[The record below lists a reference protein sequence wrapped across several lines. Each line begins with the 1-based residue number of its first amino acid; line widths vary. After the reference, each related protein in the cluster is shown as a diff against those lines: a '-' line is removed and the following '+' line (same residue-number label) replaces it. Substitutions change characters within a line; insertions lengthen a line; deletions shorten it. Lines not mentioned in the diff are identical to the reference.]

1 MEIDLKPETIA
12 FLLVEFDDVLQNCNL
27 EEPVFEDIANLL
39 NLLANMDKGSTIHVN
54 L

>member
-1 MEIDLKPETIA
+1 MEIDLHPDTVA
-12 FLLVEFDDVLQNCNL
+12 FLLVEFDDMLQNLHL
-27 EEPVFEDIANLL
+27 EETVFENIANLL